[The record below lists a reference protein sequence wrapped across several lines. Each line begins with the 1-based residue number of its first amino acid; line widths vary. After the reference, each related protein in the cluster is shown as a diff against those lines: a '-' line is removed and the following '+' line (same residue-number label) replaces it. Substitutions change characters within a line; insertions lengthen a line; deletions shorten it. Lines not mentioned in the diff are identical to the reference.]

1 MAKTRRLENN
11 FILLHIRENIA
22 VYSAVTILFILGVTG
37 GALAVRRLDS
47 GQINEL
53 NSILGNFRDYLSVDK
68 PLNQA
73 AILKRSLLQNGLFIL
88 LLWLCGSFA
97 PGFIP
102 AAALVFYRGFTIGFT
117 VGFLARRSALGG
129 IIFALAAVLPQNL
142 LFVPATIA
150 AGVFSFSASLL
161 LLDRRLQH
169 RRLPYRSFFPEYT
182 LAIFLAALF
191 LVAGSLAEA
200 LITPVFMRAAVP
212 FIQ

>member
-11 FILLHIRENIA
+11 FIVLHIRENIA

-142 LFVPATIA
+142 LLYRQLLRR
-150 AGVFSFSASLL
+150 GFSFSASLL